1 MAETEI
7 KKINGRKIADI
18 DTRAELDVVKADVKA
33 LKDMNHKHPTKLSEF
48 ENDLEMA
55 SSWNDLEDKP
65 FYDTTTNVEIFNDE
79 ITCKKLFNYPQ
90 YDFDKWLNGIQ
101 DKNKKIIV
109 VYDGETYY
117 LSTTYV
123 VYKVVNEDGTNPT
136 TQSSYIVGN
145 VNMYKNEEIYS
156 WEVLYSNV
164 SGEQHRVENFVY
176 EGSAY
181 EHCPFVFDGDKFY
194 TEKSGTHTLQIYDIQ
209 GDIKTLDEKVIPREI
224 ARYSDIPDIPELTWD
239 NIVNKPFGDT
249 RVIVDFFNGTYESKL
264 QFGAYFIRK
273 TFTSEVDVASLNT
286 VNVIYD
292 GIEYLNLQPNVAD
305 TYGIPLLYVG
315 NTYLMP
321 ENSASMLGLEQV
333 DTGEPFCFL
342 YAVSDVDI
350 YTNDTA
356 PTSHT
361 VVVQAINGELKTLD
375 PKFLPEHS
383 WNNLEDKPFGETYV
397 EITQETSFVIESQ
410 LVSTDNALIGE
421 LEVGK
426 TYEITWDGV
435 VYNCECKVITQTD
448 PDLGL
453 TMAQKY
459 LGNLKYSEIEGYEED
474 TGEPFFIIYES
485 TSDKY
490 YAVKTG
496 SRQGTHTIA
505 IKGLFGT
512 STVNMASGDS
522 MRGPGVGASFTVGE
536 TYKVTWDEVVYN
548 CECKYYEYNQYNKYH
563 YVGNLSLRFDNQ
575 EDTGEPFLMYYYT
588 NIGNN
593 PHVTSLSGEHT
604 VEIENLV
611 PERTI
616 KINSS
621 SIESLSIP
629 LPFTFN
635 TELVEGQN
643 YKVVLNDKTYI
654 CECKTI
660 MGEIPY
666 IGNLSLMKDIILG
679 TGEPFLIIIEP
690 SMGPMYLYDLPGEFT
705 IIVYGEGVKQ
715 LDPKFLPDDI
725 GGAGSFIVNINEGQG
740 TGEPESLDKTYVE
753 IKEAYDKGQNII
765 CVGNVTGDIY
775 TLQSISSGGVLF
787 AANRMGGWVGS
798 TDMLVYGYMGIT
810 TNDEIMYMEDQL
822 VKVEVL
828 QQALEMVQLKQDNNL
843 TTTSKEI
850 VGAINELKTQF
861 DSLINGNEV
870 EY

>member
-33 LKDMNHKHPTKLSEF
+33 LKDMNHEHPTKLSDFENDIYGPENKIPNEYLDVKVPTKLSDF

-79 ITCKKLFNYPQ
+79 ITCKKFFNYPE

-156 WEVLYSNV
+156 WEVFYSNV

-239 NIVNKPFGDT
+239 NIVNKPFEDT

-305 TYGIPLLYVG
+305 MYGISLLYVG

-342 YAVSDVDI
+342 YMVSDVDI

-375 PKFLPEHS
+375 PKFLP
-383 WNNLEDKPFGETYV
+383 
-397 EITQETSFVIESQ
+397 
-410 LVSTDNALIGE
+410 
-421 LEVGK
+421 
-426 TYEITWDGV
+426 
-435 VYNCECKVITQTD
+435 
-448 PDLGL
+448 
-453 TMAQKY
+453 
-459 LGNLKYSEIEGYEED
+459 
-474 TGEPFFIIYES
+474 
-485 TSDKY
+485 
-490 YAVKTG
+490 
-496 SRQGTHTIA
+496 
-505 IKGLFGT
+505 
-512 STVNMASGDS
+512 
-522 MRGPGVGASFTVGE
+522 
-536 TYKVTWDEVVYN
+536 
-548 CECKYYEYNQYNKYH
+548 
-563 YVGNLSLRFDNQ
+563 
-575 EDTGEPFLMYYYT
+575 
-588 NIGNN
+588 
-593 PHVTSLSGEHT
+593 
-604 VEIENLV
+604 
-611 PERTI
+611 
-616 KINSS
+616 
-621 SIESLSIP
+621 
-629 LPFTFN
+629 
-635 TELVEGQN
+635 
-643 YKVVLNDKTYI
+643 
-654 CECKTI
+654 
-660 MGEIPY
+660 
-666 IGNLSLMKDIILG
+666 
-679 TGEPFLIIIEP
+679 
-690 SMGPMYLYDLPGEFT
+690 
-705 IIVYGEGVKQ
+705 
-715 LDPKFLPDDI
+715 DDI

-740 TGEPESLDKTYVE
+740 TGEPKSLDKTYVE

-765 CVGNVTGDIY
+765 CVGNVTGAIY

-798 TDMLVYGYMGIT
+798 TEMLVYGYMGIT

-828 QQALEMVQLKQDNNL
+828 QQAFEMVQLKQDNNL